1 MLIDDYAPE
10 YDVASRHHIDVKAS
24 LEAVYAAAR
33 KLDLRRS
40 TLIRILFSLRGLP
53 TRRLD
58 LEGFLS
64 MGFVL
69 LDEVPQ
75 QELVLGLIG
84 QFWTA
89 RGALQRFEPAAF
101 HAFNQPG
108 YAKAAWTFYL
118 VPQEEGCV
126 RLITETRVQCTDA
139 AGLRRFRRYWRLVG
153 PFSGFIRKEM
163 LRVIKQTAEC

>member
-69 LDEVPQ
+69 LDEKD
-75 QELVLGLIG
+75 GCRFG
-84 QFWTA
+84 
-89 RGALQRFEPAAF
+89 GAE
-101 HAFNQPG
+101 
-108 YAKAAWTFYL
+108 
-118 VPQEEGCV
+118 
-126 RLITETRVQCTDA
+126 
-139 AGLRRFRRYWRLVG
+139 
-153 PFSGFIRKEM
+153 
-163 LRVIKQTAEC
+163 